1 MSNEKTKP
9 NLNNWGLIDDDLDFL
24 QVNEPKMFYGA
35 SNIIFENAKKLRNTV
50 TDAEK
55 LLWEHLK
62 EKKLGVKFRRQHPIS
77 SFIADF
83 YCHEK
88 KLIIELDGSIH
99 NIKEIFENDL
109 ERQAAIEAFGIKV
122 IRFKNEEIYKNIDI
136 VLNKINKAMQAEQFI
151 VPPLGGG
158 GGLSKRIIPCL
169 DVKDGRTVKGVNFVD
184 LRDAGDPVELAAQYA
199 QQGADELVFL
209 DITATHE
216 RRKTMIEMV
225 KSVARQLNIP
235 FTIGGGI
242 TEIADAEALLNAG
255 ADKISINSAAVR
267 NPKLIEE
274 LAKAFGV
281 QFVVLAVDTKYV
293 DGKNM
298 VHLNGGRLITELE
311 TENWI
316 KQAEDL
322 GAGEILLTSM
332 DHDGTKAGFDCGLL
346 GRINQMINIPIIAS
360 GGAGSME
367 HFTEVFQKANVDAAL
382 AASVFHY
389 GEILIPDLKKELR
402 GHGIPVRL

>member
-1 MSNEKTKP
+1 M
-9 NLNNWGLIDDDLDFL
+9 
-24 QVNEPKMFYGA
+24 
-35 SNIIFENAKKLRNTV
+35 
-50 TDAEK
+50 
-55 LLWEHLK
+55 
-62 EKKLGVKFRRQHPIS
+62 
-77 SFIADF
+77 
-83 YCHEK
+83 
-88 KLIIELDGSIH
+88 
-99 NIKEIFENDL
+99 
-109 ERQAAIEAFGIKV
+109 
-122 IRFKNEEIYKNIDI
+122 RFKNTELYNNLDS
-136 VLNKINKAMQAEQFI
+136 VLEKIKEAIQAKQFAS
-151 VPPLGGG
+151 PPLGGR
-158 GGLSKRIIPCL
+158 GLSKRIIPCL

-216 RRKTMIEMV
+216 RRKTMIVMV

-281 QFVVLAVDTKYV
+281 QFVVLAVDTKNV

-332 DHDGTKAGFDCGLL
+332 DHDGTKAGFDCRLL
-346 GRINQMINIPIIAS
+346 EKVNQMINIPIIAS
-360 GGAGSME
+360 GGAGNMD
-367 HFTEVFQKANVDAAL
+367 HFTEVFHKANVDAAL

-389 GEILIPDLKKELR
+389 GEILIPDLKQELKR
-402 GHGIPVRL
+402 NNIPVRI

>member
-1 MSNEKTKP
+1 MNRKNSKFPLGDLGSDEP
-9 NLNNWGLIDDDLDFL
+9 N
-24 QVNEPKMFYGA
+24 MFYGA
-35 SNIIFENAKKLRNTV
+35 SSIIFENAKRLRNNV
-50 TDAEK
+50 TDAEQI
-55 LLWEHLK
+55 LWNSISNK
-62 EKKLGVKFRRQHPIS
+62 QLGVKFRRQHPIS
-77 SFIADF
+77 FFIADF

-99 NIKEIFENDL
+99 NLPEVIKKDI
-109 ERQAAIEAFGIKV
+109 ERQKALEKFGIKV
-122 IRFKNEEIYKNIDI
+122 IRFKNFELYNNLNS
-136 VLNKINKAMQAEQFI
+136 VLEKIKETMQVNKF
-151 VPPLGGG
+151 VSSPSGG

-242 TEIADAEALLNAG
+242 SEIADAEALLNAG

-281 QFVVLAVDTKYV
+281 QFVVLAVDTKFIN
-293 DGKNM
+293 GKNM

-332 DHDGTKAGFDCGLL
+332 DHDGTKTGFDCGLL
-346 GRINQMINIPIIAS
+346 GKINNMINIPIIAS
-360 GGAGSME
+360 GGAGNMD

-389 GEILIPDLKKELR
+389 GEILIPDLKQELKR
-402 GHGIPVRL
+402 NNIPVRI